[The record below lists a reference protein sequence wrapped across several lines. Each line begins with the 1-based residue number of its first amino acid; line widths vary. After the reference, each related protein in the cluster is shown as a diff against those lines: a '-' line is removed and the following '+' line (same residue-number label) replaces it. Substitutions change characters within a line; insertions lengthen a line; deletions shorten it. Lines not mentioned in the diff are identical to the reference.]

1 MRDLRIA
8 SSCLTMRAI
17 ALGYAHGEEDCPLRH
32 KYMFAAPGKVAY
44 LDCLIVL
51 HGVFKT
57 GVAFSARARYVWLKI
72 RARGGQWLQLL
83 VPPPPPARI
92 YKVPPTGRPNVYNL
106 SSSCSGADMA
116 SK

>member
-8 SSCLTMRAI
+8 SSCLTMRVI

-44 LDCLIVL
+44 LVRLIVI

-57 GVAFSARARYVWLKI
+57 GVAFSARARYVWPKI
-72 RARGGQWLQLL
+72 TALGLAVAAVIGSASSSISYNRQ
-83 VPPPPPARI
+83 PASW
-92 YKVPPTGRPNVYNL
+92 PNIYNL
-106 SSSCSGADMA
+106 SSSCSGAGMA

>member
-1 MRDLRIA
+1 
-8 SSCLTMRAI
+8 MRAI

-83 VPPPPPARI
+83 VPPPLSRI
-92 YKVPPTGRPNVYNL
+92 YIHRPAH
-106 SSSCSGADMA
+106 CQTFIIFQA
-116 SK
+116 SALGLTWRQNE

>member
-44 LDCLIVL
+44 LDCLIVI

-57 GVAFSARARYVWLKI
+57 GVAFSARARYVWPKI
-72 RARGGQWLQLL
+72 RAPGCSYWFRLPLQL
-83 VPPPPPARI
+83 VFIRFRQPAGQTFTIFQALALGLTR
-92 YKVPPTGRPNVYNL
+92 RQNE
-106 SSSCSGADMA
+106 
-116 SK
+116 